1 MGKHSSSSKDRK
13 KAKKKSK
20 KQKHDDN
27 TTDRKKERMHEPDAA
42 TELEAAAPSSVVPQ
56 VQVAI
61 TVPLATNLGGDDGRN
76 ETAPST
82 PGWSWGQA
90 FDAAAQIRPN
100 EDDLDEDFLRRT
112 ATSNGGDGDDNDQ
125 RGDGG
130 GLATIAGMI
139 NDTSKKSHAGE
150 PSEPIPEST
159 ETTTHKSKKDRK
171 KKSKKKRKKKS
182 DDEAIHKDDDNDNG
196 SKRNLKKR
204 RRSSDLSASIDKE
217 DPDPSASAVSALE
230 GRMVPSDPIDPSSEL
245 MMVLVDTTLGVVL
258 SGTDRTENGDRIQ
271 IGKLVNGEVVL
282 DRSSE
287 GGSNKGKVPYNG
299 TMFIH
304 QRMYRSR
311 CSCLTEGCAIIAQI
325 LSHGVSIR
333 SKIVQ

>member
-13 KAKKKSK
+13 KAKKKRK

-27 TTDRKKERMHEPDAA
+27 TIDRKKKEKMHEADAA
-42 TELEAAAPSSVVPQ
+42 TELEAAAPPSVAPQ
-56 VQVAI
+56 VQVAV
-61 TVPLATNLGGDDGRN
+61 TVPLATNLSGDDGSN
-76 ETAPST
+76 EAAPPKS
-82 PGWSWGQA
+82 GWSWGQA

-112 ATSNGGDGDDNDQ
+112 ATGGDGDDNDQ

-139 NDTSKKSHAGE
+139 NDTSTKSHE
-150 PSEPIPEST
+150 PT
-159 ETTTHKSKKDRK
+159 ETATHKSKKDRK
-171 KKSKKKRKKKS
+171 KKKSKKRKKKS
-182 DDEAIHKDDDNDNG
+182 DDEAIHKDDDNDNDND

-204 RRSSDLSASIDKE
+204 RRSSDLSASIDE
-217 DPDPSASAVSALE
+217 ENPDPSASASALE

-271 IGKLVNGEVVL
+271 IGKLINGEVVL
-282 DRSSE
+282 DKSSE
-287 GGSNKGKVPYNG
+287 GGSNKGELPYVG
-299 TMFIH
+299 AMFIH
-304 QRMYRSR
+304 RRMYRSR
-311 CSCLTEGCAIIAQI
+311 GSCLIEGCAIIAHI

>member
-13 KAKKKSK
+13 EAKKAKKKSK
-20 KQKHDDN
+20 KQKYDDN
-27 TTDRKKERMHEPDAA
+27 TRIIGTTDRKKKEKIQ
-42 TELEAAAPSSVVPQ
+42 AAPSSVAAQ
-56 VQVAI
+56 VQVAVTI
-61 TVPLATNLGGDDGRN
+61 PLATNLGGDDGSN
-76 ETAPST
+76 KTVPPTSS
-82 PGWSWGQA
+82 WSWGQA
-90 FDAAAQIRPN
+90 FNAAAQIRPN
-100 EDDLDEDFLRRT
+100 KDDLDEDFLRRT
-112 ATSNGGDGDDNDQ
+112 ANGGGGDDNDQQ

-139 NDTSKKSHAGE
+139 DDTSKNSHADE
-150 PSEPIPEST
+150 PSEPMPEST

-171 KKSKKKRKKKS
+171 KKSKKRKKKK
-182 DDEAIHKDDDNDNG
+182 DEAIHKDDDNDND

-204 RRSSDLSASIDKE
+204 RRSSDLSASIGKE
-217 DPDPSASAVSALE
+217 DPDPSASASTLE
-230 GRMVPSDPIDPSSEL
+230 GRMVPSDPIDPSSEP

-271 IGKLVNGEVVL
+271 IGKLVHGEVVL

-287 GGSNKGKVPYNG
+287 GDSNKGELPYAG

-304 QRMYRSR
+304 RRMYRSR
-311 CSCLTEGCAIIAQI
+311 CSCLIEDCAIIAHI

>member
-1 MGKHSSSSKDRK
+1 
-13 KAKKKSK
+13 
-20 KQKHDDN
+20 
-27 TTDRKKERMHEPDAA
+27 
-42 TELEAAAPSSVVPQ
+42 
-56 VQVAI
+56 
-61 TVPLATNLGGDDGRN
+61 
-76 ETAPST
+76 
-82 PGWSWGQA
+82 
-90 FDAAAQIRPN
+90 
-100 EDDLDEDFLRRT
+100 
-112 ATSNGGDGDDNDQ
+112 
-125 RGDGG
+125 
-130 GLATIAGMI
+130 MI
-139 NDTSKKSHAGE
+139 DDTSKKSHAGE

-171 KKSKKKRKKKS
+171 KKSKKRKKKK
-182 DDEAIHKDDDNDNG
+182 DDEAIHKDDDNDND

-217 DPDPSASAVSALE
+217 DPDPSASASTLK
-230 GRMVPSDPIDPSSEL
+230 GRMVPSDPIDPSSEP

-287 GGSNKGKVPYNG
+287 GGSNKGELPYAG

-304 QRMYRSR
+304 RRMYRSR
-311 CSCLTEGCAIIAQI
+311 CSCLIEDCAIIAHI

>member
-20 KQKHDDN
+20 KQKYDDN
-27 TTDRKKERMHEPDAA
+27 ARIIGTTDRKKKEKIQ
-42 TELEAAAPSSVVPQ
+42 AAPSSVAAQ
-56 VQVAI
+56 VQVAVTI
-61 TVPLATNLGGDDGRN
+61 PLATNLGGDDGSN
-76 ETAPST
+76 KTVPPTS
-82 PGWSWGQA
+82 GWSWGQA
-90 FDAAAQIRPN
+90 FNAAAQIRPN

-112 ATSNGGDGDDNDQ
+112 ANGGDGDDNDQQ

-139 NDTSKKSHAGE
+139 DDTSKKSHADE
-150 PSEPIPEST
+150 PSEPMPEST

-171 KKSKKKRKKKS
+171 KKSKKRKKKK
-182 DDEAIHKDDDNDNG
+182 DDEAIHKDDDNDND

-217 DPDPSASAVSALE
+217 DPDPSASASTLE
-230 GRMVPSDPIDPSSEL
+230 GRMVPSDPIDPSSEP

-258 SGTDRTENGDRIQ
+258 SGTDRTGNGDRIQ

-287 GGSNKGKVPYNG
+287 GGSNKGELPYAG
-299 TMFIH
+299 TMFI
-304 QRMYRSR
+304 QRRMYRSR
-311 CSCLTEGCAIIAQI
+311 CSCLIEDCAFIAHI

>member
-27 TTDRKKERMHEPDAA
+27 TRLEPDAA
-42 TELEAAAPSSVVPQ
+42 TELEAAPSSVVPQ

-61 TVPLATNLGGDDGRN
+61 TVPLATNLGGDDGSD
-76 ETAPST
+76 ETAPSKS
-82 PGWSWGQA
+82 GWSWGQA

-112 ATSNGGDGDDNDQ
+112 ASGGDGDDNDQ
-125 RGDGG
+125 RGDGD

-333 SKIVQ
+333 SKIVQK